1 MEKRKPAR
9 RKRQPPMWTHDKMLR
24 HARRIEAKGD
34 RKKAALIRKLA
45 KDRFR
50 AVMTYGMDRDFARL
64 LTDEEIVALPAPK
77 AFRGFDD

>member
-1 MEKRKPAR
+1 MAKRKPAR
-9 RKRQPPMWTHDKMLR
+9 RKRQPTVPTHDKMLR

-50 AVMTYGMDRDFARL
+50 AVMCYGMNRDFARL
-64 LTDEEIVALPAPK
+64 LTDEEIVALSPPK
-77 AFRGFDD
+77 AFPWRKD